1 MTLAKWII
9 GCTVCTLLLGWVASA
24 GVPNTSM
31 VTGNISM
38 IRANGSPRTD
48 NDTGIVVW
56 LTPVPRR
63 PATPSRTASVKP
75 KIVQK
80 NKRFQ
85 TRLLAV
91 EVGTAVDFPNE
102 DPFFHNVFSRL
113 NGKRFDLGLYEAG
126 DTREVIFDTPGIC
139 YIFCNIHSKMTS
151 VVVVVETPYFVQLS
165 SPGAFRIPE
174 LPFGRYQ
181 LNIWSERCSPE
192 TLKAAARTVVVD
204 GPQTT
209 IDPIVLRETRELI
222 TVHPNKHG
230 RDYDIPVFSSPIYTQ
245 P

>member
-9 GCTVCTLLLGWVASA
+9 GCAVCCLFLGWVASA

-63 PATPSRTASVKP
+63 PATPSRTPSVRP

-91 EVGTAVDFPNE
+91 EVGTVVDFPNE

-113 NGKRFDLGLYEAG
+113 NGKQFDLLLYEAG
-126 DTREVIFDTPGIC
+126 ANRAVTFDKPGIC
-139 YIFCNIHSKMTS
+139 YIFCNIHSKMSS
-151 VVVVVETPYFVQLS
+151 VVVV
-165 SPGAFRIPE
+165 
-174 LPFGRYQ
+174 
-181 LNIWSERCSPE
+181 
-192 TLKAAARTVVVD
+192 
-204 GPQTT
+204 
-209 IDPIVLRETRELI
+209 
-222 TVHPNKHG
+222 
-230 RDYDIPVFSSPIYTQ
+230 
-245 P
+245 